1 MAQRRHSAPSRQ
13 IFSTPAKHIAELWTH
28 SRDYPTWCRYLN
40 AHFQRYWKV
49 HFAKKTRGAWHN
61 VKYQGR
67 YLKRPPILASM
78 LKHCCGDTVVHHYYD
93 HHSQQY
99 RRQTLT

>member
-1 MAQRRHSAPSRQ
+1 MLKQAKRLGHEIGIFCALHAYGRQ
-13 IFSTPAKHIAELWTH
+13 
-28 SRDYPTWCRYLN
+28 LN
-40 AHFQRYWKV
+40 QHPYIHLSV
-49 HFAKKTRGAWHN
+49 TRGAWHN